1 MNSPL
6 LRPEGLHTFRA
17 CLAGLYGAPSFLY
30 FGTFEPI
37 LSESGSQQGCPT
49 GGVALALTLHAFL
62 MAHPEIMAELS
73 VSIWIADDGLLGGT
87 NDAIGK
93 FLNAMVVDGPKFGL
107 FLNLGKCCI
116 YTQDGS
122 LPPELQPLGVAV
134 KPLAD
139 LTLLGVAVGSPES
152 RQKFA
157 AGIATRI
164 EGLNNLL
171 CTVAV
176 TAPHAALCL
185 LVQCGSFARANYFLR
200 AFDPDPAWARVDRST
215 QSVLAAIIPGI
226 SGLAIQQAA
235 LPTILGGLG
244 ARQCERLAGVAF
256 IAAAGQAQPLLKHF
270 STFQLTVDDARMRA
284 LIAINLPNAP
294 DAIPTQKAM
303 SLAIHKEALRK
314 L

>member
-1 MNSPL
+1 M

-122 LPPELQPLGVAV
+122 LPPE
-134 KPLAD
+134 
-139 LTLLGVAVGSPES
+139 
-152 RQKFA
+152 
-157 AGIATRI
+157 
-164 EGLNNLL
+164 
-171 CTVAV
+171 
-176 TAPHAALCL
+176 
-185 LVQCGSFARANYFLR
+185 CGSFARANYFLR

-284 LIAINLPNAP
+284 WCLDDLEAEVPADQVIIIVGDNQP
-294 DAIPTQKAM
+294 DIRSFHRGWSGHEGARFRHT
-303 SLAIHKEALRK
+303 
-314 L
+314 